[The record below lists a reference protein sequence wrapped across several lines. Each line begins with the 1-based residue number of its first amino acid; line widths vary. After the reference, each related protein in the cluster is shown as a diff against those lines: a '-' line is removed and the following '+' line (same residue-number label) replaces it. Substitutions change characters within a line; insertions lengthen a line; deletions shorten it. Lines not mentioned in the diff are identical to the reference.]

1 MQLQGP
7 RFQFPPIR
15 APVEKNPLN
24 DSGVCDSPEPEEE
37 EAAAFPPFIR
47 PCICGD
53 RVAGQFCRNVDHRQ
67 FLRDRPQ
74 LPVDVPPASGAGS
87 GWTEEEIFAEGMAC
101 LADSLNPQLNVVRTP
116 DIVRNQT
123 RWMTPVH
130 GGANRSRAPNPR
142 FESPQMLSFDEDAP
156 TTDPRGLVRGWHTS
170 TPRAPRDVR
179 RRGWDETL

>member
-1 MQLQGP
+1 MQLLGP

-24 DSGVCDSPEPEEE
+24 DSGVCDSPEPEDEQ
-37 EAAAFPPFIR
+37 AADFPPFIR

-53 RVAGQFCRNVDHRQ
+53 RVAGHFCRNVDHRQ

-101 LADSLNPQLNVVRTP
+101 LADSFNPQLNVVRTP

-142 FESPQMLSFDEDAP
+142 FESPQVLNFDEDAP